1 MFFDSRMSNEVAFV
15 GPPAGHPLLSEEEK
29 KQDATESRCCEDFC
43 DELFCS
49 GNCNMSGCNGE
60 GALILFLF
68 VAAFALLYLLIY
80 SLACIFG
87 LKPCM
92 CESLACG
99 CYKPIY
105 LKGLEDRKAR
115 QRKKCSCM
123 KNGTRTH
130 EPPATM
136 IPLCDCKCYICA
148 PDHVAPPQPSM
159 DTDDIQ
165 SIKTTPNNELALEI
179 SPAESSTSAFPNS
192 AYIPPSWPVSNHPH
206 GTAAIPPPSEPPSY
220 SSGTVTKDAPPP
232 YSPPAYSPPG
242 VRVAPPPPPNR
253 VPSFD
258 YGATAPE
265 M

>member
-1 MFFDSRMSNEVAFV
+1 MSNEVAFV

-29 KQDATESRCCEDFC
+29 KQDANESRCCEDFC

-148 PDHVAPPQPSM
+148 PDHVTPPPPNM
-159 DTDDIQ
+159 DKADIQ
-165 SIKTTPNNELALEI
+165 SIKTTSNDEIALEI
-179 SPAESSTSAFPNS
+179 YPTGADGATSPQSPQRAAS
-192 AYIPPSWPVSNHPH
+192 PPP
-206 GTAAIPPPSEPPSY
+206 PPPSQPPSY
-220 SSGTVTKDAPPP
+220 SSGAVTKDAPPP